1 MPEGCGPGMPVLTIV
16 PMPLQRTTEIKR
28 RRRRR
33 KSLAKL
39 RVKLQGARTEAART
53 KLLDKAFKISP
64 GAVLVPE

>member
-1 MPEGCGPGMPVLTIV
+1 VLTVIG
-16 PMPLQRTTEIKR
+16 MPLQRMMEIKR

-39 RVKLQGARTEAART
+39 RVKLEGARGDQARA

-64 GAVLVPE
+64 GAVLES